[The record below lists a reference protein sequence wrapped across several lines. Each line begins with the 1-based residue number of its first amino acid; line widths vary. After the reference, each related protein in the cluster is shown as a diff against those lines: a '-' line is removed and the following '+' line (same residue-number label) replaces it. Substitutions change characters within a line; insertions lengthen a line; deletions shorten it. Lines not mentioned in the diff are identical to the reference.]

1 MILCKNPRGPWG
13 PREGKV
19 FIPLR
24 GISHGMQGTVENTKQ
39 DYVNQI
45 ERGGDAPALNR
56 GAPGAQAV
64 RAPQDYEI
72 VSRYITAGLYSEFAA
87 NIAKPPYDVKI
98 AVIDLTP
105 LYYTGEPSDKSEL
118 HNLTTALLKYYHLEP
133 IETIVLNPDAETYVT
148 CKDNNLICYLLR
160 EICPECE
167 DKVYNVRE
175 SSLAKEIPIPVPAVD
190 DFPDFNTAEIH
201 NIDVRDV
208 EKIALAAA
216 RYAIEQLH
224 VEDPAIIIIMEG
236 YMVSLTIAKR
246 GDEA

>member
-1 MILCKNPRGPWG
+1 
-13 PREGKV
+13 
-19 FIPLR
+19 
-24 GISHGMQGTVENTKQ
+24 MQGTEKTTVQ
-39 DYVNQI
+39 DIENQI
-45 ERGGDAPALNR
+45 ERGGDAPAQENR

-87 NIAKPPYDVKI
+87 NIAEPPYDVKI

-105 LYYTGEPSDKSEL
+105 LYYAGEPSDKSEF
-118 HNLTTALLKYYHLEP
+118 HNLTMALLKYYHLEP
-133 IETIVLNPDAETYVT
+133 IETIILDPDAETYVT

-160 EICPECE
+160 ALGV
-167 DKVYNVRE
+167 DSVHKVRE
-175 SSLAKEIPIPVPAVD
+175 SSLAKEIPIPVPSVD

>member
-1 MILCKNPRGPWG
+1 
-13 PREGKV
+13 
-19 FIPLR
+19 
-24 GISHGMQGTVENTKQ
+24 
-39 DYVNQI
+39 
-45 ERGGDAPALNR
+45 
-56 GAPGAQAV
+56 
-64 RAPQDYEI
+64 
-72 VSRYITAGLYSEFAA
+72 
-87 NIAKPPYDVKI
+87 
-98 AVIDLTP
+98 
-105 LYYTGEPSDKSEL
+105 
-118 HNLTTALLKYYHLEP
+118 
-133 IETIVLNPDAETYVT
+133 
-148 CKDNNLICYLLR
+148 LR

-190 DFPDFNTAEIH
+190 NFPDFNTAEIH
-201 NIDVRDV
+201 NIDVRNV

>member
-1 MILCKNPRGPWG
+1 
-13 PREGKV
+13 
-19 FIPLR
+19 
-24 GISHGMQGTVENTKQ
+24 MQGTVENTNQ

-45 ERGGDAPALNR
+45 ERGGDVPAQENR

-72 VSRYITAGLYSEFAA
+72 VGRDIAAGLYSDIVVDGH
-87 NIAKPPYDVKI
+87 NVRISI
-98 AVIDLTP
+98 IDLSP
-105 LYYTGEPSDKSEL
+105 LYFAGEPSGKPEFHDLVTS
-118 HNLTTALLKYYHLEP
+118 LLKHYHLEP
-133 IETIVLNPDAETYVT
+133 IETVILDPDAETYVT

-175 SSLAKEIPIPVPAVD
+175 SSLAKEIPVPISVSLD
-190 DFPDFNTAEIH
+190 DFPEFKTAKILSIDIH
-201 NIDVRDV
+201 NV

-216 RYAIEQLH
+216 RYAIEQLNI
-224 VEDPAIIIIMEG
+224 DYPIIVIITEG

-246 GDEA
+246 GDET

>member
-1 MILCKNPRGPWG
+1 
-13 PREGKV
+13 
-19 FIPLR
+19 
-24 GISHGMQGTVENTKQ
+24 MQGTVENTKQ

-45 ERGGDAPALNR
+45 ERGGDAPAQENR

-133 IETIVLNPDAETYVT
+133 IETIVLNPDAEAYVT
-148 CKDNNLICYLLR
+148 CKDNNLICHLLR
-160 EICPECE
+160 ALGVDS
-167 DKVYNVRE
+167 DKVRE
-175 SSLAKEIPIPVPAVD
+175 STLAKEIPIPVPAVD

>member
-1 MILCKNPRGPWG
+1 
-13 PREGKV
+13 
-19 FIPLR
+19 
-24 GISHGMQGTVENTKQ
+24 MQKTTKQ
-39 DYVNQI
+39 DYGQI
-45 ERGGDAPALNR
+45 KDGIKPGGDAPALNR

-148 CKDNNLICYLLR
+148 CKDNNLICHLLR
-160 EICPECE
+160 ALGVDS
-167 DKVYNVRE
+167 DKVRE
-175 SSLAKEIPIPVPAVD
+175 STLAKEIPIPVPAVD

-208 EKIALAAA
+208 EKIALAVA

>member
-1 MILCKNPRGPWG
+1 MMLCKNPRGPWG

-24 GISHGMQGTVENTKQ
+24 GISHGMQGTQKPMNQ

-45 ERGGDAPALNR
+45 ERGGDAPAQENR

-160 EICPECE
+160 ALGVDS
-167 DKVYNVRE
+167 DKVRE
-175 SSLAKEIPIPVPAVD
+175 STLAKEIPIPVPAVD